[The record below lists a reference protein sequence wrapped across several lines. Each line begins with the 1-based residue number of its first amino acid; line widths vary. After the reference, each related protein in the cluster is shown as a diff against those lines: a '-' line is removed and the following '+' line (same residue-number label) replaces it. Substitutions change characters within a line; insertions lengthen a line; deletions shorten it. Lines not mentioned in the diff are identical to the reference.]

1 MPLLTIPRWIRQCDT
16 EVHLRYSKKDS
27 GLRLFVLGDDSGRT
41 RARVQIVNMYANAR
55 WID

>member
-41 RARVQIVNMYANAR
+41 RARVQIVNMDANAR